1 MQAKHI
7 KKWVSFILLPRKN
20 HPKIRD
26 YIKFRDLGETDYLD
40 KYSGFE
46 NQRKIERIER
56 ITIEVELG
64 FLGRFKL
71 LNFSYRTEGER
82 ENFLTAK
89 QIDTGV

>member
-1 MQAKHI
+1 M
-7 KKWVSFILLPRKN
+7 
-20 HPKIRD
+20 
-26 YIKFRDLGETDYLD
+26 KFRDLGETDYLD

-71 LNFSYRTEGER
+71 LNISYRTEGER

-89 QIDTGV
+89 QIDT